1 MTLPEGSEY
10 KTCKGFPCPV
20 RDFSACGGEVM
31 ADIENK
37 VDKSSV
43 VARLNELIK
52 KISKEEQQA
61 LLGELEERLFKKK
74 RKHERKPFL
83 STLDYSTESG
93 SYRDFVKDISVEGVF
108 IETSIPFSVGEALS
122 MTFLLPE
129 HEKKIK
135 IHGEIVRIDEQG
147 IGVKFKTSQVQKEII
162 QSFVDMV

>member
-1 MTLPEGSEY
+1 MEHKASGGLPSS
-10 KTCKGFPCPV
+10 FW
-20 RDFSACGGEVM
+20 RLIACGGEIM
-31 ADIENK
+31 SDMENK
-37 VDKSSV
+37 FEKFSV
-43 VARLNELIK
+43 VAQLHELIK
-52 KISKEEQQA
+52 KMSKEEQQL
-61 LLGELEERLFKKK
+61 LLGELEARLFKKK

-83 STLDYSTESG
+83 TTLDYSTESG
-93 SYRDFVKDISVEGVF
+93 SYRDFVKDISIEGVF

-135 IHGEIVRIDEQG
+135 IQGEIVRLDKQG